1 MRSAARARQRGHV
14 ARRLFLLFILS
25 AFLPLALIAALS
37 LGEVRSLLLKQ
48 GEQRL
53 AATAKAYGMTLYE
66 RLLVAS
72 DVAISTADRT
82 SRGTAHDEL
91 AQRTFVSIALL
102 ERAGG
107 LVPLMGRM
115 TAPAI
120 GAEARERLAATKPVI
135 LVERGAGAAHVL
147 LAVARPN
154 AAPGEMVVGEVNPA
168 YLWGSPDEMP
178 AFTDFC
184 IVEDRSEATLH
195 CTTPL
200 SPRAEKAMLSS
211 RSHLGAARW
220 ERDGEAYRGIAWAQ
234 FMRAGFGTPDWVVV
248 ASQPESYQ
256 LERARKFGQL
266 YVPVV
271 LLALLLVAW
280 LTMRQASH
288 IVKPLD
294 LLARR
299 ARAMAQNDFKSS
311 VEMAPRDDEFGE
323 LASAFDSMSQKL
335 GRQFASLK
343 ALSEIDR
350 LILSTVD
357 SAQVIRTV
365 LHRLASAVRADAVSV
380 TLLEH
385 DNADHARTYF
395 RSSQGDESLV
405 MARHEISS
413 VERSDLEGATAG
425 QWLELADGVPE
436 YLQSLARNG
445 ATTAYVQPVVWRGTL
460 CGALALGYRGDSS
473 LDEEERQHAHELA
486 DRVAVAVSSAWRD
499 EQLYLQAH
507 FDPLTGLPNR
517 LLFKDRLGQEIARSQ
532 REGLRFGLL
541 FIDLDHFKTVNDS
554 FGHTTGDAVLRE
566 SARRISRCVR
576 TTDTV
581 SRLGGDEF
589 TVMLTNLQHPQ
600 EAGLIAESV
609 VEALSRE
616 FQVNGEQCFLSASLG
631 IASFPEDGGSAEELL
646 KSADTAMYRAKAGG
660 RAQAVYFEER
670 MNAEAVARLTL
681 DRDLRVAIERGEL
694 ELHYQPKLDLATDTI
709 CAAEALVRW
718 RHPTLGLIPPDRFIP
733 LAEESGFIEQVGHW
747 TLREACG
754 QMRLWR
760 AAGLPIGSVSV
771 NVSPRQFRRRGL
783 LEFIRDCVG
792 EAGLPPE
799 CLGIEITEGLL
810 IERSQ
815 AVEDLL
821 KRLSGMGHRIAL
833 DDFGTG
839 FSSMAY
845 LKRFPVG
852 EIKID
857 RVFIEG
863 LEPGAESEPI
873 VAAIIAMSHAL
884 GKTVV
889 AEGVE
894 KPEQLALLG
903 RMGCDQVQGFLL
915 SRALPAAELE
925 AFVRSRAAASSVAGA
940 G

>member
-1 MRSAARARQRGHV
+1 MRARQRGHV

-37 LGEVRSLLLKQ
+37 LGEVRSLLLQQ

-53 AATAKAYGMTLYE
+53 AATAKTYGMTVYE

-72 DVAISTADRT
+72 DVAISTAQRT
-82 SRGTAHDEL
+82 SFDAAHDDL
-91 AQRTFVSIALL
+91 AHRTFLWIAVAADG
-102 ERAGG
+102 EAHT
-107 LVPLMGRM
+107 VMGNGS
-115 TAPAI
+115 APAL
-120 GAEARERLAATKPVI
+120 GEEALQRLAERKPAI
-135 LVERGAGAAHVL
+135 LVARSGSATHVI
-147 LAVARPN
+147 LAVARPG
-154 AAPGEMVVGEVNPA
+154 AQRGAVVVGELNPE
-168 YLWGSPDEMP
+168 YLWGSADELP
-178 AFTDFC
+178 AMTDFC
-184 IVEDRSEATLH
+184 IVQDISGETLH
-195 CTTPL
+195 CSAPL
-200 SPRAEKAMLSS
+200 SPDAERAMIAS
-211 RSHLGAARW
+211 RASHLGTASW
-220 ERDGEAYRGIAWAQ
+220 ERDGEAWRGIAWPQ
-234 FMRAGFGTPDWVVV
+234 FMRAGFGTPDWVVI

-256 LERARKFGQL
+256 VERATRFARL

-271 LLALLLVAW
+271 VLALLLVGW
-280 LTMRQASH
+280 LTIRQASH

-294 LLARR
+294 LLAKR
-299 ARAMAQNDFKSS
+299 ARGMAQNDFSS
-311 VEMAPRDDEFGE
+311 RVEMAPREDEFGE
-323 LASAFDSMSQKL
+323 LATAFDTMSQKL

-350 LILSTVD
+350 LILATVD

-365 LHRLASAVRADAVSV
+365 LHRLGGAVRADAVSV

-385 DNADHARTYF
+385 DNADHARTYA
-395 RSSQGDESLV
+395 RSSDGDESLR
-405 MARHEISS
+405 MTRHEISPA
-413 VERSDLEGATAG
+413 ERGELEGASAG
-425 QWLELADGVPE
+425 QWLKLDGIVPR
-436 YLQSLARNG
+436 YLESLAAEG

-460 CGALALGYRGDSS
+460 CGALALGYRRDSS
-473 LDEEERQHAHELA
+473 LDEEERQHALELS

-532 REGLRFGLL
+532 REDLRFGLL

-566 SARRISRCVR
+566 TARRISRCVR

-589 TVMLTNLQHPQ
+589 TVMLTNLHHAQ
-600 EAGLIAESV
+600 EAWLSAESV

-616 FQVNGEQCFLSASLG
+616 YHVNGEHCFLSASVG
-631 IASFPEDGGSAEELL
+631 IASFPEDGASAEELL
-646 KSADTAMYRAKAGG
+646 KSADTAMYRAKANG
-660 RAQAVYFEER
+660 RSQAVYFEER

-694 ELHYQPKLDLATDTI
+694 ELHYQPKLDLASDTI
-709 CAAEALVRW
+709 CGAEALVRW
-718 RHPTLGLIPPDRFIP
+718 RHPVHGLIAPDRFIP

-747 TLREACG
+747 TLSEACA
-754 QMRLWR
+754 QMRRWR
-760 AAGLPIGSVSV
+760 GAGLALESVSV

-783 LEFIRDCVG
+783 LEFIRECVD
-792 EAGLPPE
+792 EAALPSG

-810 IERSQ
+810 MERSQ
-815 AVEDLL
+815 SIEDLL
-821 KRLSGMGHRIAL
+821 RRLSSMGHPIAL

-845 LKRFPVG
+845 LNRFPVR

-863 LEPGAESEPI
+863 LAPGADSEAI

-884 GKTVV
+884 GKIVV

-894 KPEQLALLG
+894 KPEQLELLA
-903 RMGCDQVQGFLL
+903 RMGCDQVQGFLI
-915 SRALPAAELE
+915 SAAVPAAEFE
-925 AFVRSRAAASSVAGA
+925 AQLRARAGAASLA
-940 G
+940 

>member
-1 MRSAARARQRGHV
+1 V

-37 LGEVRSLLLKQ
+37 LGEVRSLLLQQ

-53 AATAKAYGMTLYE
+53 AATAKTYGMTVYE

-72 DVAISTADRT
+72 DVAISTAQRT
-82 SRGTAHDEL
+82 SFDAAHDDL
-91 AQRTFVSIALL
+91 AHRTFLWIAVAADG
-102 ERAGG
+102 EAHT
-107 LVPLMGRM
+107 VMGNGS
-115 TAPAI
+115 APAL
-120 GAEARERLAATKPVI
+120 GEEALQRLAERKPAI
-135 LVERGAGAAHVL
+135 LVARSGSATHVI
-147 LAVARPN
+147 LAVARPG
-154 AAPGEMVVGEVNPA
+154 AQRGAVVVGELNPE
-168 YLWGSPDEMP
+168 YLWGSADELP
-178 AFTDFC
+178 AMTDFC
-184 IVEDRSEATLH
+184 IVQDISGETLH
-195 CTTPL
+195 CSAPL
-200 SPRAEKAMLSS
+200 SPDAERAMIAS
-211 RSHLGAARW
+211 RASHLGTASW
-220 ERDGEAYRGIAWAQ
+220 ERDGEAWRGIAWPQ
-234 FMRAGFGTPDWVVV
+234 FMRAGFGTPDWVVI

-256 LERARKFGQL
+256 VERATRFARL

-271 LLALLLVAW
+271 VLALLLVGW
-280 LTMRQASH
+280 LTIRQASH

-294 LLARR
+294 LLAKR
-299 ARAMAQNDFKSS
+299 ARGMAQNDFSS
-311 VEMAPRDDEFGE
+311 RVEMAPREDEFGE
-323 LASAFDSMSQKL
+323 LATAFDTMSQKL

-350 LILSTVD
+350 LILATVD

-365 LHRLASAVRADAVSV
+365 LHRLGGAVRADAVSV

-385 DNADHARTYF
+385 DNADHARTYA
-395 RSSQGDESLV
+395 RSSDGDESLR
-405 MARHEISS
+405 MTRHEISPA
-413 VERSDLEGATAG
+413 ERGELEGASAG
-425 QWLELADGVPE
+425 QWLKLDGIVPR
-436 YLQSLARNG
+436 YLESLAAEG

-460 CGALALGYRGDSS
+460 CGALALGYRRDSS
-473 LDEEERQHAHELA
+473 LDEEERQHALELS

-532 REGLRFGLL
+532 REDLRFGLL

-566 SARRISRCVR
+566 TARRISRCVR

-589 TVMLTNLQHPQ
+589 TVMLTNLHHAQ
-600 EAGLIAESV
+600 EAWLSAESV

-616 FQVNGEQCFLSASLG
+616 YHVNGEHCFLSASVG
-631 IASFPEDGGSAEELL
+631 IASFPEDGASAEELL
-646 KSADTAMYRAKAGG
+646 KSADTAMYRAKANG
-660 RAQAVYFEER
+660 RSQAVYFEER

-694 ELHYQPKLDLATDTI
+694 ELHYQPKLDLASDTI
-709 CAAEALVRW
+709 CGAEALVRW
-718 RHPTLGLIPPDRFIP
+718 RHPVHGLIAPDRFIP

-747 TLREACG
+747 TLSEACA
-754 QMRLWR
+754 QMRRWR
-760 AAGLPIGSVSV
+760 GAGLALESVSV

-783 LEFIRDCVG
+783 LEFIRECVD
-792 EAGLPPE
+792 EAALPSG

-810 IERSQ
+810 MERSQ
-815 AVEDLL
+815 SIEDLL
-821 KRLSGMGHRIAL
+821 RRLSSMGHPIAL

-845 LKRFPVG
+845 LNRFPVR

-863 LEPGAESEPI
+863 LAPGADSEAI

-884 GKTVV
+884 GKIVV

-894 KPEQLALLG
+894 KPEQLELLA
-903 RMGCDQVQGFLL
+903 RMGCDQVQGFLI
-915 SRALPAAELE
+915 SAAVPAAQFE
-925 AFVRSRAAASSVAGA
+925 AQLRARAGAASLA
-940 G
+940 